1 MFTKVSEFLAHVKSE
16 LKKVTWPTR
25 KETYASTS
33 VVILLVLFVAV
44 FLGAVDWMLS
54 NVVQMLLR

>member
-1 MFTKVSEFLAHVKSE
+1 MFKNVSEFLAHVKSE

-33 VVILLVLFVAV
+33 VVILLVIFIAV
-44 FLGAVDWMLS
+44 FLGAVD
-54 NVVQMLLR
+54 